1 MRSPSQRRRIQTFR
15 QLVSLPVG
23 KYSRRIHDMSIN
35 ILFVAA
41 MAAAIAFVTAR
52 SLWGRIGVFV
62 GLLVLFVV
70 GVTIWNVAVSHR
82 SVR

>member
-1 MRSPSQRRRIQTFR
+1 
-15 QLVSLPVG
+15 
-23 KYSRRIHDMSIN
+23 MSIN

-62 GLLVLFVV
+62 GLLVLVVV